1 MSFSKHFRLSTKA
14 SQISTKKCSFLCFNS
29 YQMGWEGSKM
39 GQHLRQNVPFCYLT
53 YTMALACLGIC
64 TTIVTIQ
71 RMCFKQ
77 PLCWGFCHVWHT
89 STNAQPSRQW
99 LLFQASS
106 STCETSIWTMIK
118 KVSSHAGR
126 HVFSNA
132 AANSMSTW
140 CGDTMLYHLP
150 LWPVSMMS
158 VITNYI
164 FSVKTRCKHH
174 VCFRKV

>member
-29 YQMGWEGSKM
+29 YQMSWEGSKM

-126 HVFSNA
+126 HMFFLMLQLIVCQLDVVTPCCIIFHYDPSP
-132 AANSMSTW
+132 W
-140 CGDTMLYHLP
+140 CQWSRIMFFL
-150 LWPVSMMS
+150 
-158 VITNYI
+158 
-164 FSVKTRCKHH
+164 
-174 VCFRKV
+174 

>member
-29 YQMGWEGSKM
+29 YQMNWEGSKM

-53 YTMALACLGIC
+53 YTMALACFGIC

-77 PLCWGFCHVWHT
+77 PLCWGFCDVWHT

-126 HVFSNA
+126 HMFLLMYVNLMWWHRA
-132 AANSMSTW
+132 ASSFIMTRLHDVSDHELYFFCKNQVQTSR
-140 CGDTMLYHLP
+140 ML
-150 LWPVSMMS
+150 S
-158 VITNYI
+158 
-164 FSVKTRCKHH
+164 
-174 VCFRKV
+174 KV